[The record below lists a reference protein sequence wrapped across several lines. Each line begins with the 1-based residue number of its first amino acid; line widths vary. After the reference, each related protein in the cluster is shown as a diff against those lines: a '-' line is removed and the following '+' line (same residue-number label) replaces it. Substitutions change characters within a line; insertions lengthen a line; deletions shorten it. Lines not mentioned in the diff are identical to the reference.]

1 MNREI
6 TDIYKKDFFLDF
18 GKQISQTRQRQGLD
32 IDDVSEMTGMSKIK
46 IKSIEKGC
54 EERLLRLPLS
64 CLLNI
69 CYALTR
75 SRLSLCRIC
84 PQKKILTSCCQL
96 DKGTPLSA
104 HWLL

>member
-1 MNREI
+1 MNREN

-69 CYALTR
+69 CYALDKK
-75 SRLSLCRIC
+75 LVISLQDM
-84 PQKKILTSCCQL
+84 PTE
-96 DKGTPLSA
+96 KGIDN
-104 HWLL
+104 LLPA

>member
-6 TDIYKKDFFLDF
+6 TDIYKKDFFSGLRKTDF
-18 GKQISQTRQRQGLD
+18 TNKAAARGLD

-69 CYALTR
+69 CYALDKK
-75 SRLSLCRIC
+75 LVISLQDMPTEKGI
-84 PQKKILTSCCQL
+84 
-96 DKGTPLSA
+96 DK
-104 HWLL
+104 LLPA

>member
-64 CLLNI
+64 CLPNI
-69 CYALTR
+69 CYALDKK
-75 SRLSLCRIC
+75 LVISLQDIDLL
-84 PQKKILTSCCQL
+84 PEY
-96 DKGTPLSA
+96 DKL
-104 HWLL
+104 

>member
-6 TDIYKKDFFLDF
+6 TDIYKKEFFLDF
-18 GKQISQTRQRQGLD
+18 GKQISQIRLRQGLD

-54 EERLLRLPLS
+54 EERLLRLPLG

-69 CYALTR
+69 CYALDTKLVITLQDMPTER
-75 SRLSLCRIC
+75 S
-84 PQKKILTSCCQL
+84 L
-96 DKGTPLSA
+96 DK
-104 HWLL
+104 LLPA

>member
-46 IKSIEKGC
+46 SIEKGC

-69 CYALTR
+69 CYALDKK
-75 SRLSLCRIC
+75 LVISLQDMPAEKDI
-84 PQKKILTSCCQL
+84 
-96 DKGTPLSA
+96 DKNL
-104 HWLL
+104 

>member
-32 IDDVSEMTGMSKIK
+32 IDDVSEMTGISKIK
-46 IKSIEKGC
+46 EKGC

-69 CYALTR
+69 CYALDKK
-75 SRLSLCRIC
+75 LVISLQDMPCIRGFPAISEFV
-84 PQKKILTSCCQL
+84 L
-96 DKGTPLSA
+96 
-104 HWLL
+104 

>member
-18 GKQISQTRQRQGLD
+18 GKQISQTRQWQGLD

-69 CYALTR
+69 CYALD
-75 SRLSLCRIC
+75 
-84 PQKKILTSCCQL
+84 KKPVITLL
-96 DKGTPLSA
+96 DMPAEKDIDK
-104 HWLL
+104 LLPA

>member
-64 CLLNI
+64 AQYLLRFGQEAGYHFAG
-69 CYALTR
+69 YAR
-75 SRLSLCRIC
+75 RKRY
-84 PQKKILTSCCQL
+84 
-96 DKGTPLSA
+96 
-104 HWLL
+104 